1 MAYSSFDEF
10 EGLLKD
16 EIGAKVFQRQT
27 LSNYKDANIFKPK
40 RESIPKLS
48 LEELGHEDA
57 VDTLRTLLLSRLLV
71 DLAKTKGT
79 LPLKRYQNLY
89 LLPFYF

>member
-1 MAYSSFDEF
+1 LIAGISIKEVKSWPGVQNISHYSNMEIMLRHSIIEHAMAYSSFDEF

-40 RESIPKLS
+40 RESATVLFLTI
-48 LEELGHEDA
+48 H
-57 VDTLRTLLLSRLLV
+57 LR
-71 DLAKTKGT
+71 
-79 LPLKRYQNLY
+79 
-89 LLPFYF
+89 